1 MSFAMKNSHVQPRT
15 LPLNYFDMKAK
26 YLKMIQGMEISG
38 EHIWNV
44 YVLRCGDGTL
54 YTGIAKDVFLR
65 LEKHQKGK
73 GAAYTK
79 THLPVELVY
88 QEEKLTRSQAL
99 TREAAIKRLRRKDK
113 EKLISPAKAS
123 SPTSASN

>member
-1 MSFAMKNSHVQPRT
+1 
-15 LPLNYFDMKAK
+15 
-26 YLKMIQGMEISG
+26 MIQGMEISG